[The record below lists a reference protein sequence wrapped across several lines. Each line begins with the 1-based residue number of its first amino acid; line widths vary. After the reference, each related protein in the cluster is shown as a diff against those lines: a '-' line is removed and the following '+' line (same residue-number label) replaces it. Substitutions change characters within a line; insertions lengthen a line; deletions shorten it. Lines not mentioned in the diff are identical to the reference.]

1 MTRFLVLYRQPTD
14 VEAFERHYT
23 DVHIPLAK
31 QLPGLRR
38 YAISRNS
45 VTIRGGERYYL
56 VAELDWDDVGSLQR
70 DFASDL
76 GRATASDMEN
86 LEALSP
92 GVQSMILQLEDV

>member
-14 VEAFERHYT
+14 VDAFERHYMG
-23 DVHIPLAK
+23 VHIPLAK

-38 YAISRNS
+38 YAISRSS
-45 VTIRGGERYYL
+45 VVVRGGEQYYL
-56 VAELDWDDVGSLQR
+56 VAELDWDDMGSLQR

-76 GRATASDMEN
+76 GRATAKDMAN

-92 GVQSMILQLEDV
+92 GVQSMILELEDV